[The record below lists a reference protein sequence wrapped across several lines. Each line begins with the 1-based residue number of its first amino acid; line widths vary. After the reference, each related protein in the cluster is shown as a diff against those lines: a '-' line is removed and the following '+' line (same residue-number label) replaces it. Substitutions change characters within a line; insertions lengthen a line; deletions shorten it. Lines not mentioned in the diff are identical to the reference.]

1 MHTSTTSTVPL
12 QAWTAEQLQQATQGQ
27 WYFPAKSPLTPL
39 LQRGELLPLN
49 RDLRSVAPQ
58 EGFQIKRIL
67 TDSRYAE
74 SGDAFLALKGERFD
88 AHDFVAQVATQ
99 GCQIAIVERPIDV
112 DIAQL
117 IVKDTRLALG
127 HLGAYRRQ
135 QNPQLKV
142 IALTGSSGKTTTKE
156 MLGSILSRLAPTLIT
171 RGNLNNDL
179 GAPMMLLELRQEH
192 QYAVMELGASHQ
204 GEIDYTSN
212 LVQPHVAGI
221 LNIGTA
227 HLGEFGGRE
236 GICRAK
242 SEIYAHILPQGT
254 AIIPAQDDFST
265 TIKQNLPKSL
275 FDKGGGVLSF
285 GDGGEVFTTD
295 IQLFPQSALF
305 NLHTP
310 QGVRAVNLPF
320 AGAHNV
326 QNAAAAT
333 AFALAIG
340 IALDDIVLGLEQAQG
355 AKGRLNF
362 IQHQNHLFIDD
373 TYNANP
379 TSMRAAAQV
388 LLQQQGLKVMVMGD
402 IGELGESS
410 WQEHHDL
417 GRDLTQLSLD
427 QLVVVGEFAAAA
439 QQGSAHSEKLH
450 AFATQAEALPFLVN
464 LVQRHQP
471 QSMSFLFKGSRYTH
485 MESLMA
491 DLMEKI

>member
-12 QAWTAEQLQQATQGQ
+12 TPWTAEQLQQATQGE
-27 WYFPAKSPLTPL
+27 WYQHKIP
-39 LQRGELLPLN
+39 QGE
-49 RDLRSVAPQ
+49 
-58 EGFQIKRIL
+58 IKRIL
-67 TDSRYAE
+67 TDSRHAE
-74 SGDAFLALKGERFD
+74 EGDAFLALKGERFD

-117 IVKDTRLALG
+117 VVKDTRLALG
-127 HLGAYRRQ
+127 DLGAYRRK
-135 QNPQLKV
+135 QNAHLKV

-179 GAPMMLLELRQEH
+179 GVPMMLLELRPEH

-227 HLGEFGGRE
+227 HLGEFGGRD

-242 SEIYAHILPQGT
+242 SEIYAHILPNGT
-254 AIIPAQDDFST
+254 AVVPAHDDFTT
-265 TIKQNLPKSL
+265 TIRQNAGHHPI
-275 FDKGGGVLSF
+275 LSF
-285 GDGGEVFTTD
+285 GEGGDVYASE
-295 IQLFPQSALF
+295 IQLNPQSTQF

-310 QGVRAVNLPF
+310 QGVRMVNLPF

-340 IALDDIVLGLEQAQG
+340 IGLDDIVQGLEQAQG

-362 IQHQNHLFIDD
+362 IQQQHCLFIDD

-402 IGELGESS
+402 IGELGDSS

-417 GRDLTQLSLD
+417 GRDLSALPLD
-427 QLVVVGEFAAAA
+427 HLVVVGEFATAA
-439 QQGSAHSEKLH
+439 QQGSAHSEKLC
-450 AFATQAEALPFLVN
+450 ACATQAEALAFLVN
-464 LVQRHQP
+464 LVQTHQHQP
-471 QSMSFLFKGSRYTH
+471 ISFLFKGSRYTH
-485 MESLMA
+485 METLMA

>member
-12 QAWTAEQLQQATQGQ
+12 QPWTAEQLQQATQGEWFQ
-27 WYFPAKSPLTPL
+27 HNIP
-39 LQRGELLPLN
+39 QGE
-49 RDLRSVAPQ
+49 
-58 EGFQIKRIL
+58 IKRIL
-67 TDSRYAE
+67 TDSRHAE
-74 SGDAFLALKGERFD
+74 AGDAFLALKGERFD
-88 AHDFVAQVATQ
+88 AHNFVAQVANQ
-99 GCQIAIVERPIDV
+99 GCQIAIVEHPIDA

-127 HLGAYRRQ
+127 QLGAYRRQ
-135 QNPQLKV
+135 QNSQLKV

-156 MLGSILSRLAPTLIT
+156 MLGSILSGLAPTLIT

-179 GAPMMLLELRQEH
+179 GVPMMLLELRPEH

-242 SEIYAHILPQGT
+242 SEIYAHILPEGI
-254 AIIPAQDDFST
+254 AIVPAQDDFSES
-265 TIKQNLPKSL
+265 IRQNAQAHSI
-275 FDKGGGVLSF
+275 LSF
-285 GDGGEVFTTD
+285 GEGGDVFATEV
-295 IQLFPQSALF
+295 QLHPQSAQF

-310 QGVRAVNLPF
+310 QGVRTVNLPF

-333 AFALAIG
+333 AFALALG
-340 IALDDIVLGLEQAQG
+340 VALDDIVQGLEQAQG

-402 IGELGESS
+402 IGELGDSS

-417 GRDLTQLSLD
+417 GKDLATLPLD
-427 QLVVVGEFAAAA
+427 QLIVVGEFAAAA
-439 QQGSAHSEKLH
+439 QQGSANAAKLH
-450 AFATQAEALPFLVN
+450 AFASQKEALPFLIN
-464 LVQRHQP
+464 LVQTHQP

-485 MESLMA
+485 METLMA

>member
-12 QAWTAEQLQQATQGQ
+12 QAWTAEQLQQATQGEWFQ
-27 WYFPAKSPLTPL
+27 HNIP
-39 LQRGELLPLN
+39 QGE
-49 RDLRSVAPQ
+49 
-58 EGFQIKRIL
+58 IKRIL
-67 TDSRYAE
+67 TDSRHAE
-74 SGDAFLALKGERFD
+74 AGDAFLALKGERFD
-88 AHDFVAQVATQ
+88 AHTFVAQVAKQ
-99 GCQIAIVERPIDV
+99 GCQIAIVEHPVDA

-127 HLGAYRRQ
+127 QLGAYRRQ
-135 QNPQLKV
+135 QNSQLKV

-156 MLGSILSRLAPTLIT
+156 MLGSILSGLAPTLIT

-179 GAPMMLLELRQEH
+179 GVPMMLLELRPEH

-242 SEIYAHILPQGT
+242 SEIYAHILPEGI
-254 AIIPAQDDFST
+254 AIVPAQDDFSE
-265 TIKQNLPKSL
+265 TIRQNAQAHSS
-275 FDKGGGVLSF
+275 LSF
-285 GDGGEVFTTD
+285 GEGGDVFATEV
-295 IQLFPQSALF
+295 QLHPQSAQF

-310 QGVRAVNLPF
+310 QGMRAVNLPF

-333 AFALAIG
+333 AFALALG
-340 IALDDIVLGLEQAQG
+340 IALDDIVQGLEQAQG

-402 IGELGESS
+402 IGELGDSS

-417 GRDLTQLSLD
+417 GHDLAMLPLD
-427 QLVVVGEFAAAA
+427 QLVVVGEFATAA
-439 QQGSAHSEKLH
+439 QQGSANAAKLH
-450 AFATQAEALPFLVN
+450 AFASQTEALPFLIN
-464 LVQRHQP
+464 LVQTHQP

-485 MESLMA
+485 METLMA